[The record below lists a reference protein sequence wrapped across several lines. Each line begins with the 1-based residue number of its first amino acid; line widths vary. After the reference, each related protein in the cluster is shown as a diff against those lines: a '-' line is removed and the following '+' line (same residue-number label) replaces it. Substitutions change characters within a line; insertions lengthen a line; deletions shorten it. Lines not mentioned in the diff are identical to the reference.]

1 MFDLTK
7 HYQTRL
13 TRLVTPQAERIPGTT
28 QVPNS
33 AGGYAWPVDKWMR
46 FDRFLIFGSERGTYY
61 IREHQLTVENATNV
75 RECITDDGPRAVRRI
90 VEISTAG
97 RAPSNDPALFALAAC
112 AGLGND
118 ATRTMALEALPEVAR
133 TGTHLFHFLQYIRA
147 FRGWGRGVRRAVG
160 RWYPAK
166 PAPAVAYQMLKYQAR
181 DGWAHRDALRLAH
194 PKAPTVG
201 HDVLFRYA
209 TKGWRSLASASKAE
223 TAVVELAGISDL
235 DVVALI
241 EAIKSLA
248 QLKPNDA
255 AKVIVDMRLTREM
268 VPTELLTHAVVW
280 EALLERMPLSALI
293 RNLGTMTKV
302 GLIAPGA
309 SATQRVVDR
318 LSDTPALRGAR
329 VHPIAVLVALK
340 TYAQGRG
347 MKGRG
352 RWTPVTRVVDALD
365 RAFYLSF
372 DNAPTTGKR
381 IMLALD
387 VSGSMGSPVL
397 GMDFLACRDASA
409 AMALVTAATEPDH
422 RFVAFTKGDY
432 PSMWSATHGP
442 EYNTGLSP
450 LTISP
455 RQRLDDVVRTI
466 GNLQFGGTDCA
477 LPMVEALK
485 HRWPVDAF
493 VVFTDSETWAGNI
506 HPTQELREYRERM
519 GIAAKLV
526 VVAMTSNGFSIADP
540 NDAGMLDV
548 VGFDTAT
555 PGVLS
560 DFIGS

>member
-1 MFDLTK
+1 MLDYTK

-33 AGGYAWPVDKWMR
+33 AGGYAWPVDKWVR

-61 IREHQLTVENATNV
+61 IRARKLTVENAVNA
-75 RECITDDGPRAVRRI
+75 RECITEDGPRVVRRI
-90 VEISTAG
+90 VEISAAG
-97 RAPSNDPALFALAAC
+97 RAPSNDPALFALAMC

-160 RWYPAK
+160 RWYTAK

-194 PKAPTVG
+194 PKALTVG

-209 TKGWRSLASASKAE
+209 TKGWNGVL
-223 TAVVELAGISDL
+223 ELAGISDL

-241 EAIKSLA
+241 EAIKSLP
-248 QLKPNDA
+248 QLTPNEA

-280 EALLERMPLSALI
+280 EALLERMPLTALI
-293 RNLGTMTKV
+293 RNLGVMTKV
-302 GLIAPGA
+302 WLIASGA
-309 SATQRVVDR
+309 NATRTVVDR
-318 LSDTPALRGAR
+318 LSDHETLRGAR
-329 VHPIAVLVALK
+329 VHPVGVLVALK

-347 MKGRG
+347 MKGSG
-352 RWTPVTRVVDALD
+352 KWAPVTQVVDALD
-365 RAFYLSF
+365 KAFYLSF

-397 GMDFLACRDASA
+397 GMDFLTCRDASA

-422 RFVAFTKGDY
+422 RFVAFTKGSY
-432 PSMWSATHGP
+432 PSMWSATYGS
-442 EYNTGLSP
+442 EYNTGLSS

-455 RQRLDDVVRTI
+455 RQRLDDVVRQI
-466 GNLQFGGTDCA
+466 GNLPFGGTDCA
-477 LPMVEALK
+477 LPMVEASK

-506 HPTQELREYRERM
+506 HPTQALRDYRERM

-540 NDAGMLDV
+540 DDAGMLDV
-548 VGFDTAT
+548 VGFDTTT
-555 PGVLS
+555 PNVLS
-560 DFIGS
+560 DFIGP